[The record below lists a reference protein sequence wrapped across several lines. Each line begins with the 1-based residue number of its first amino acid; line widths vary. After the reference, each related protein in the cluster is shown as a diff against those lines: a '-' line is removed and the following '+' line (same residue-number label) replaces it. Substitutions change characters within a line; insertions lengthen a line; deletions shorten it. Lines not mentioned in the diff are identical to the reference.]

1 MRLLCA
7 HIRRAPPPPSHCFFL
22 GLTKNVDTKSRNLLL
37 TNYAHA
43 VSFVTQTFTQQ
54 RHSNSKSWS
63 FDKWSVLRVSKQS
76 LRNIFSIMDLK
87 KSITILI
94 WISGHFCLGTD
105 VYKLADELRNNMKG
119 YVFLRGS
126 PEYESARAVHNGA
139 CRNIFPLLITKP
151 LVTED
156 VSVIVKTSVK
166 YNIALSVRSG
176 GHSFQCQGT
185 KVCILIFQPSEFHFS
200 YSPFHSQIQF
210 TLT

>member
-7 HIRRAPPPPSHCFFL
+7 HIRRAPPPSSHCFFL

-63 FDKWSVLRVSKQS
+63 FDKWSVLRVFKQS
-76 LRNIFSIMDLK
+76 LRNFCNTMRFKTFSVIFVCVF
-87 KSITILI
+87 
-94 WISGHFCLGTD
+94 WHFCSGTD

-185 KVCILIFQPSEFHFS
+185 KVCILIFST
-200 YSPFHSQIQF
+200 Y
-210 TLT
+210 